1 MSEEL
6 KRALVILELGFR
18 KNFGRCAVVKMMLL
32 VMIVAIKII
41 MVEMLLVMMVVI
53 KMIMVKMLPM
63 MFPITS
69 IVFVSKGGEE
79 HSRA

>member
-6 KRALVILELGFR
+6 KRALVILELGLR

-32 VMIVAIKII
+32 VMIVAIKMI
-41 MVEMLLVMMVVI
+41 MVE
-53 KMIMVKMLPM
+53 MLPM

>member
-6 KRALVILELGFR
+6 KRALVTLELGFR

-53 KMIMVKMLPM
+53 KMIMVKMLP
-63 MFPITS
+63 ITS

>member
-6 KRALVILELGFR
+6 KVILELGLR

-32 VMIVAIKII
+32 VIIVAIKII

-53 KMIMVKMLPM
+53 KMIMVKM
-63 MFPITS
+63 FPITS